1 MNGDEGGGGGG
12 WIEMSFVKFWPV
24 ISCLFC
30 QLSDKCFLITNY
42 ETNLSFY

>member
-12 WIEMSFVKFWPV
+12 VEMSFVKFWPV

-30 QLSDKCFLITNY
+30 QFSDKCFLITNY
-42 ETNLSFY
+42 ETNLSIY